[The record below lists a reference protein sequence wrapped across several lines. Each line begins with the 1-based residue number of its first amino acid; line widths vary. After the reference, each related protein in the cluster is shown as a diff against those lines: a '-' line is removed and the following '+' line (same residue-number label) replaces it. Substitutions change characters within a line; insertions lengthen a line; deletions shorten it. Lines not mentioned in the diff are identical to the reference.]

1 MDQIDLSGLNPK
13 QRQMV
18 EQMIMQEAVSF
29 SVKDLNIGNVTS
41 TSMDIKLYENRN
53 TWLGSTIII
62 FVIKQI
68 C

>member
-29 SVKDLNIGNVTS
+29 SVKDLDIGHVTS

-53 TWLGSTIII
+53 TWLGSTIVI

>member
-1 MDQIDLSGLNPK
+1 MDQIDLSGLNPE

>member
-1 MDQIDLSGLNPK
+1 
-13 QRQMV
+13 MV

-29 SVKDLNIGNVTS
+29 SVKDLDIGHVTS

>member
-18 EQMIMQEAVSF
+18 EQMIMQEAASF
-29 SVKDLNIGNVTS
+29 SVKDLGIGKVTS

-53 TWLGSTIII
+53 TWLGNTIII

>member
-1 MDQIDLSGLNPK
+1 MDQIDLSRLNPK